1 LGAGTFDSLEQ
12 LPQLLDDCADWMA
25 EAAAADV
32 DVAAVAVAVVV
43 ADNQ

>member
-32 DVAAVAVAVVV
+32 VAAVAVVV